1 MDEIVEQIV
10 EKLGETL
17 RGKAMKDN
25 DLFEYVDENLD
36 DWNIDLLDFF
46 LDDVMNIV
54 CPLIK
59 KRNGLNKK
67 VEDDGIVF
75 KVDEEQQERHQ
86 LNIVVKQYDILYE
99 QACMIDEVE
108 HTEDDK
114 ELSSTPIGSWKNVL
128 SRLDLIYSR
137 GTT

>member
-17 RGKAMKDN
+17 RGKPMKDN
-25 DLFEYVDENLD
+25 ALFEYVDENLD
-36 DWNIDLLDFF
+36 DWDIDILDFY

-54 CPLIK
+54 CPLLK

-75 KVDEEQQERHQ
+75 KVDEEQQERRQ

-99 QACMIDEVE
+99 QGCMIDEVE
-108 HTEDDK
+108 HTVEDNS
-114 ELSSTPIGSWKNVL
+114 LSSTPIGSWKNVL
-128 SRLDLIYSR
+128 SRLNLIYSR
-137 GTT
+137 RTT